1 MILEHAILNI
11 KRGQSEQF
19 EAAFRDAAFIISGA
33 PGYFGHELHKCVE
46 APDRYLLLAWW
57 DTLEA
62 HTVGFR
68 GSQEYQEWTRRLH
81 HFYEPFP
88 TVEHYVEVDLGLDE
102 ER

>member
-11 KRGQSEQF
+11 KRGQSKQF
-19 EAAFRDAAFIISGA
+19 EAAFRDASTIISGA

-62 HTVGFR
+62 HTRDFT
-68 GSQEYQEWTRRLH
+68 GSEAWKTYRAMVSDTFASPPE
-81 HFYEPFP
+81 
-88 TVEHYVEVDLGLDE
+88 VEHTELTL
-102 ER
+102 RAF

>member
-11 KRGQSEQF
+11 KAGQSSAF
-19 EAAFRDAAFIISGA
+19 EAAFRDASVIIASS

-46 APDRYLLLAWW
+46 APNRYLLIAWW
-57 DTLEA
+57 DTVEA

-68 GSQEYQEWTRRLH
+68 GSPAYQEWKEKLH

-88 TVEHYVEVDLGLDE
+88 TVEHYEEVDLEAD
-102 ER
+102 